1 MKMKLKELMKQ
12 LNMSKVK
19 NKNGAGNSSPT
30 SDKIIILKAY
40 TDSINNQL
48 RKGRVPKVLFER
60 LIELGNRK
68 KNFIK

>member
-1 MKMKLKELMKQ
+1 MG
-12 LNMSKVK
+12 KVK

-30 SDKIIILKAY
+30 CDKVIILNAY
-40 TDSINNQL
+40 IDSINNQL

-60 LIELGNRK
+60 LIELGSRN

>member
-1 MKMKLKELMKQ
+1 MG
-12 LNMSKVK
+12 KVK

-30 SDKIIILKAY
+30 SDKTIILNAY
-40 TDSINNQL
+40 IDSINNQL

-60 LIELGNRK
+60 LIELGSRN

>member
-1 MKMKLKELMKQ
+1 MG
-12 LNMSKVK
+12 KVK
-19 NKNGAGNSSPT
+19 NKKSKNGAGNSSPT
-30 SDKIIILKAY
+30 SDRTIILHAY

-60 LIELGNRK
+60 LIELGSRN

>member
-1 MKMKLKELMKQ
+1 MG
-12 LNMSKVK
+12 KVK

-30 SDKIIILKAY
+30 SEKNIILNAY
-40 TDSINNQL
+40 IDSINNQL

-60 LIELGNRK
+60 LVELGSRK

>member
-1 MKMKLKELMKQ
+1 MG
-12 LNMSKVK
+12 KVK

-30 SDKIIILKAY
+30 SDKVIILNAY
-40 TDSINNQL
+40 IDSINNQL

-60 LIELGNRK
+60 LIELGSRN

>member
-1 MKMKLKELMKQ
+1 MKQ

-48 RKGRVPKVLFER
+48 CKGRVPKVLFER

>member
-1 MKMKLKELMKQ
+1 MGKI
-12 LNMSKVK
+12 K
-19 NKNGAGNSSPT
+19 NKNGAGKSSPT
-30 SDKIIILKAY
+30 SERTIILHAY

-60 LIELGNRK
+60 LIELGSRN

>member
-1 MKMKLKELMKQ
+1 MGKI
-12 LNMSKVK
+12 K

-30 SDKIIILKAY
+30 SARTIILQAY
-40 TDSINNQL
+40 TDSITNQL

-60 LIELGNRK
+60 LIELGSRN